1 MLLFILSISVH
12 LASGRFLVSYPVL
25 KVVHG
30 NISLMDDLKVPPPSR
45 RDGTENDITF
55 GGNEEMPDFHEFLNE
70 IEDLQLWNKEL
81 TRTSTSHDLDL
92 KDLDDASKML
102 TNIKENLKVVTQE
115 QLDTR
120 RQNEDLKLPHEIND
134 LWKDPVKF
142 REWYYMKLCLTFLI
156 HIRFQMDTAIRQ
168 KMAANAYPGYRIGYL
183 FNRVMKIKNQM
194 YKLKKECD
202 RMTTVKTGAQR
213 STACCCFCRCTR
225 ECCSWTW
232 TRKMQRRWSS
242 SSSSAGSNSRQ
253 NITCLRPDLSSNR
266 NGLPCFSN
274 CG

>member
-202 RMTTVKTGAQR
+202 RMTNQ
-213 STACCCFCRCTR
+213 
-225 ECCSWTW
+225 
-232 TRKMQRRWSS
+232 
-242 SSSSAGSNSRQ
+242 NSLQNRQ
-253 NITCLRPDLSSNR
+253 NWRTKKHSLLLFLQMYERMLQLDVDSKDATEMVKFQFFGREQFQTEYNVPPTRP
-266 NGLPCFSN
+266 FFK
-274 CG
+274 